1 MGQVPKEHQKG
12 PTHAGKEPKIQ
23 LNNATSILIVGKGCS
38 NMDYPIYR
46 YMNVCCFIEW
56 AKGLICNSLLF
67 GCILSVIVFML
78 FIYIVM
84 EGINRMYGYI
94 KKYKVIK
101 YKLK

>member
-1 MGQVPKEHQKG
+1 
-12 PTHAGKEPKIQ
+12 
-23 LNNATSILIVGKGCS
+23 
-38 NMDYPIYR
+38 MDYPIYR

-67 GCILSVIVFML
+67 VCILSVIVFML